1 MDSEDLVTV
10 YTVNSAAEAEM
21 IRNAFKSV
29 GIPCEI
35 GGETQAG
42 LAGVLE
48 IDILTHVS
56 DADRARKH
64 LRLLRKEK
72 KERHKRHLEAKK
84 ARETA
89 ADSAAAAGT
98 GDAIQELKP
107 PLPETGIKKKKQ
119 ADDASDG

>member
-10 YTVNSAAEAEM
+10 YTVNSAAEAE
-21 IRNAFKSV
+21 IVRNAFKAE

-42 LAGVLE
+42 LTGVLE

-56 DADRARKH
+56 DADRARKL

-72 KERHKRHLEAKK
+72 KERRKRHLEAKQ
-84 ARETA
+84 ARE
-89 ADSAAAAGT
+89 AAGST
-98 GDAIQELKP
+98 DTSEAIQELKP
-107 PLPETGIKKKKQ
+107 PLPERGITKQKPTG
-119 ADDASDG
+119 DD

>member
-10 YTVNSAAEAEM
+10 YTVNSAAEAE
-21 IRNAFKSV
+21 IVRSAFQAD

-56 DADRARKH
+56 DADRARKL

-72 KERHKRHLEAKK
+72 KERRKRHLEAKH
-84 ARETA
+84 ARE
-89 ADSAAAAGT
+89 AAANT
-98 GDAIQELKP
+98 TNTSEAIQELKP
-107 PLPETGIKKKKQ
+107 PLPETGITKMKPT
-119 ADDASDG
+119 DDD